1 MHSGR
6 MSTWGLRRT
15 ASALAVA
22 AAVAGVGGAAIAA
35 ATDGNHHTF
44 GGSMHG
50 TFGGF
55 GGPPPPPAAHRSDD
69 DLDSMHGEYVVADG
83 HGGFRT
89 LMTQTGRVTAIS
101 ADSVTARSDDGFTAT
116 YVIRGSGGA
125 AKPPFKVDDHVVIR
139 ATREGEIALV
149 TTMAPPLSAGH

>member
-1 MHSGR
+1 

-15 ASALAVA
+15 ASAFAVA
-22 AAVAGVGGAAIAA
+22 AAVAGVGGAAITA
-35 ATDGNHHTF
+35 ATGGNHHTF

-69 DLDSMHGEYVVADG
+69 DLDSIHSDYVVADG
-83 HGGFRT
+83 HGGFTT

-116 YVIRGSGGA
+116 YVIRGPNGA
-125 AKPPFKVDDHVVIR
+125 AKPPFKVDDRVVIR
-139 ATREGEIALV
+139 ATREGEVALV